1 MTKYTKR
8 TLSKALVQDFYL
20 GKKTQ
25 LLKIFVSF
33 KGLRTGHNFK
43 NQKVKSKDFRAERT
57 SGNVSKLT
65 SILKLLTEV
74 LSLMGFLNASWK
86 IESFKNQINRTER
99 EKHEK
104 TCANTLTESQK
115 RSCLKSGNLS
125 DNRAA
130 TLVHQRQYSSGFHIF
145 QLQHP
150 DYAKESKINLT
161 QTYNTDTAL
170 KSLWTCFQKW
180 QTPKVFI
187 HS

>member
-20 GKKTQ
+20 GKNTQ

-74 LSLMGFLNASWK
+74 LSLMGFLNAS
-86 IESFKNQINRTER
+86 
-99 EKHEK
+99 
-104 TCANTLTESQK
+104 
-115 RSCLKSGNLS
+115 
-125 DNRAA
+125 
-130 TLVHQRQYSSGFHIF
+130 
-145 QLQHP
+145 
-150 DYAKESKINLT
+150 
-161 QTYNTDTAL
+161 
-170 KSLWTCFQKW
+170 
-180 QTPKVFI
+180 
-187 HS
+187 